1 VDLILGRSG
10 GGYASPNANAQLHE
24 SLTGLWQL
32 AEYIPKRHYDWTL
45 GREERRPN
53 LSRRRT
59 IPDGSLIHQAAYDR
73 GSEYQKLLPANAVRV
88 PW

>member
-1 VDLILGRSG
+1 MLGRSG
-10 GGYASPNANAQLHE
+10 GGHACPDADAELHE

-32 AEYIPKRHYDWTL
+32 AEYIPKRHYDLTL